1 MTESNP
7 RVIIIAGPNG
17 AGKATFA
24 HEFYRKNPHTV
35 SRFCWRKESTHEQPK
50 HGSTIDSN

>member
-24 HEFYRKNPHTV
+24 HEFYRKNPH
-35 SRFCWRKESTHEQPK
+35 RQPILLAQ
-50 HGSTIDSN
+50 GVNP